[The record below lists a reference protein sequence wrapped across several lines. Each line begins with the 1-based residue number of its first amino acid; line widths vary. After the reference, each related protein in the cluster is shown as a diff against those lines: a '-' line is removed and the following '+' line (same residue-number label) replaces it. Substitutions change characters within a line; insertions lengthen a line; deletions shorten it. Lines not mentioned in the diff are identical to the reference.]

1 MIVEHEGEF
10 SIHGPYQ
17 AFYIQSMLFNTSSAL
32 QACQRAS
39 KYIEAISDGKIGPQ
53 DRKDE
58 LLDCLQNFINHSGA
72 VARYFFPSFGGMK
85 KEKKDIHQKRAAHL
99 CRVFEVDE
107 KSPLFDKQLRNAIEH
122 FDERLDRYLEEG
134 IVGQIFP
141 SLILDKPE
149 ETEVPHHIFR
159 AYYLNDGIYQVL
171 GERHHVQPIL
181 DEMIRVHDMLVKFDE
196 NGGMLRIQSKN

>member
-1 MIVEHEGEF
+1 MIDEELG
-10 SIHGPYQ
+10 IWTPYQ

-32 QACQRAS
+32 QACERAS
-39 KYIEAISDGKIGPQ
+39 RYIEAISSGKIGPQ

-58 LLDCLQNFINHSGA
+58 LLDCLQNLINHSGA
-72 VARYFFPSFGGMK
+72 VARYFFPSYGGMK
-85 KEKKDIHQKRAAHL
+85 KDKKDIHQKRAGHL
-99 CRVFEVDE
+99 CRIFEVDD

-141 SLILDKPE
+141 SLILDRPE
-149 ETEVPHHIFR
+149 DTGVPHHIFR

-181 DEMIRVHDMLVKFDE
+181 DEMIRIHDMLVKCDGD
-196 NGGMLRIQSKN
+196 GGVFRNA

>member
-1 MIVEHEGEF
+1 MIVEHEGQF
-10 SIHGPYQ
+10 SIHAPYQ
-17 AFYIQSMLFNTSSAL
+17 VFYIQSMLFNTSSAL
-32 QACQRAS
+32 QACGRAS
-39 KYIEAISDGKIGPQ
+39 KYIEAISNDKIGPQ

-85 KEKKDIHQKRAAHL
+85 KDKKDIHQKRADHL
-99 CRVFEVDE
+99 RRIFEVDE
-107 KSPLFDKQLRNAIEH
+107 TSPFHNKKLRDAIEH

-141 SLILDKPE
+141 SLILNRPE

-159 AYYLNDGIYQVL
+159 AYYLNEGIYQVL
-171 GERHHVQPIL
+171 GERHHIQPIL
-181 DEMIRVHDMLVKFDE
+181 DEMVRVHDFLVKFDE
-196 NGGMLRIQSKN
+196 NGGMLHTDSKS